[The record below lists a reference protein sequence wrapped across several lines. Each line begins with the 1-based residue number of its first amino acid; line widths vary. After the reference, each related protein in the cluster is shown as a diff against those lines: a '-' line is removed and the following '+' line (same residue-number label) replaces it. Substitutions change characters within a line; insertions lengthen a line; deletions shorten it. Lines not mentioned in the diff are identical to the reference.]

1 MSKLKFSQA
10 KAQSRWRTAGAGLL
24 LTLALAG
31 CGQMTANDY
40 NTKGN
45 DLYAES
51 IYGQALQQYQQA
63 ALLAPDRIEPQV
75 NIGNTRYELGDYLG
89 AIEAPKDLLK
99 TADPLT
105 QATIY
110 YNQGN
115 AYYRMNE
122 FEQAIDSYKE
132 TLRRTPADADAK
144 YNLELAQQQL
154 EQQQQQQQQAGGQGQ
169 PPPPDQQDPR
179 DQQQQPGP
187 GQPPPE
193 QPDENGGGQ
202 EQRPN
207 PPPSS
212 LTPDEAERQLDQ
224 LRRSEDRRNED
235 LYDNYAVGGDE
246 GNQQNGTRPS
256 DSGW

>member
-1 MSKLKFSQA
+1 MKKQKFA
-10 KAQSRWRTAGAGLL
+10 GTKQSRLRSAGAGLL
-24 LTLALAG
+24 LALALTG
-31 CGQMTANDY
+31 CGQLTASDY

-45 DLYAES
+45 ELYEQS
-51 IYGQALQQYQQA
+51 IYGQALPQYQQA

-75 NIGNTRYELGDYLG
+75 NLGNTRYELGDYLG
-89 AIEAPKDLLK
+89 AIEAPKDMLK
-99 TADPLT
+99 NADPLT

-122 FEQAIDSYKE
+122 FQQAIDSYKE
-132 TLRRTPADADAK
+132 TLRRAPDDVDAK
-144 YNLELAQQQL
+144 YNLELAQKQL
-154 EQQQQQQQQAGGQGQ
+154 EQQQQQQQAGGQGQ
-169 PPPPDQQDPR
+169 QPPPDQQPG
-179 DQQQQPGP
+179 DQQQPNPG
-187 GQPPPE
+187 GQQPPE
-193 QPDENGGGQ
+193 QPQDNGGGE

-212 LTPDEAERQLDQ
+212 LTPNEAERQLDQ

-246 GNQQNGTRPS
+246 GDQENGTRPS